1 LRPAFHF
8 VRYHFFMTAPRSL
21 HWLVQSAIGIALVG
35 GLSFAV
41 RTPAAVSAAPQETAV
56 DGVCKAGYIPDAD
69 GKCQDVDECKFNNGE
84 CDPNVTCTNTAGSRT
99 CGACGTDFVGDG
111 YYGCKDPND
120 CAAGGCAPV
129 DTRPP
134 TIRTSGSQN
143 VTATSADGA
152 IAKFTAYAID
162 NIDGALV
169 ASCSP
174 KSGSMFAMGP
184 TTVTCTASDKKGNK
198 KSAML
203 TINVK

>member
-1 LRPAFHF
+1 
-8 VRYHFFMTAPRSL
+8 MTVDRSS
-21 HWLVQSAIGIALVG
+21 HWLIQSALGIVLAA
-35 GLSFAV
+35 GLSLGLRAPLTPIAREAV
-41 RTPAAVSAAPQETAV
+41 AANLMQGADCA
-56 DGVCKAGYIPDAD
+56 AGYIPDAD

-99 CGACGTDFVGDG
+99 CGACGADFVGDG

-134 TIRTSGSQN
+134 AIRTSGSQN

-162 NIDGALV
+162 NVDGALV
-169 ASCSP
+169 ATCAP
-174 KSGSMFAMGP
+174 KSGSMFPTGP

-198 KSAML
+198 KSVTL
-203 TINVK
+203 TVNVK